1 MKVAKTQRLTLSKV
15 SIKDAS
21 FMMKLMNT
29 PHWLK
34 YIGDRGIKSIKD
46 AENHIQK
53 VILQSYNE
61 HRFGFYKVELK
72 DTLLPIGICGI
83 IKRPYL
89 KYPDI
94 GFAFLPQFEGR
105 GYGYESAMEV
115 LELAKDSFE
124 IMKIGAITLE
134 MNTNSIK
141 LIEKLGLTFE
151 KKINPF
157 DNDEELLLFAKIL

>member
-15 SIKDAS
+15 SVKDAS

-61 HRFGFYKVELK
+61 HGFGFYKVELK

-105 GYGYESAMEV
+105 GYGYESAMKV
-115 LELAKDSFE
+115 LKLAKDSFG

-134 MNTNSIK
+134 INSNSIK

-157 DNDEELLLFAKIL
+157 DNDEELLLFAKEL